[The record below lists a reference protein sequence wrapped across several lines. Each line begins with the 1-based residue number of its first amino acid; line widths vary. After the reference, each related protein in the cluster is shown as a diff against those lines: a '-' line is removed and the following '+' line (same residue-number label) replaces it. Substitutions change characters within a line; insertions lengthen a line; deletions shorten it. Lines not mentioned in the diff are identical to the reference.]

1 MKTQIA
7 MIIMENFNVSA
18 KPVSSCGEKNFLQTI
33 ATFKKYFF
41 HRDYKGDG
49 VTCSDVNECLDE
61 KICGAQSKCENT
73 IGGYTCKCLAGF
85 THVNGECQ
93 DIDECSLDVSPCVK
107 SSTKCQNLIGS
118 YTCECLEGF
127 LPEESIRNECQ
138 DVDEC
143 VKDDPCDSDADCF
156 NSLGQGY

>member
-1 MKTQIA
+1 MRLQSRFQA
-7 MIIMENFNVSA
+7 AA
-18 KPVSSCGEKNFLQTI
+18 KKIFLQNK
-33 ATFKKYFF
+33 ARFQKCFF
-41 HRDYKGDG
+41 HRDHKGDG
-49 VTCSDVNECLDE
+49 VTCSDINECLDE

-73 IGGYTCKCLAGF
+73 IGGYKCKCLAGF
-85 THVNGECQ
+85 THVNDECQ

-138 DVDEC
+138 DIDEC
-143 VKDDPCDSDADCF
+143 VKDDTCDSDADCF
-156 NSLGQGY
+156 NSIGQS